1 MNTVIR
7 MPLDNDMPVTKKQAR
22 SRINMI
28 RKEYCD
34 EISSDVFQAIISH
47 LNSYGVMFRES
58 DDHTKDL
65 VFLEESLKS
74 FIYRSKGIKH
84 NFHKMAENAV
94 ELKNED

>member
-47 LNSYGVMFRES
+47 LNSYGVIFRES